1 MGVYIR
7 PESRYFWY
15 WLEGTTPPIRRST
28 KILRTGITPAQAAE
42 NEKQAWIVYHDAMAN
57 RARQRLDL
65 PDARADV
72 TLRDWADWY
81 HVHIVPGH
89 TATTRARETAILA
102 HLIRELG
109 ALDLRAIDRTTVQE
123 YQATRLAAGVTS
135 KTVNREVS
143 VLKSLLREAVPRHL
157 AVNPLYGMPNLKK
170 GRTPRKRMVR
180 AQEER
185 RLLAALPP
193 DVRDLYIIAVDT
205 LIRQANAVHLHRR
218 ECRPAHLA
226 LEDSKTG
233 PYTVPLSTRVRAIL
247 RRRIQARTGYLFPE
261 WHERFLANQ
270 GGWSHELNRILRRA
284 ARAAGIA
291 TDGSDGRFSWHTAT
305 RATGAT
311 RMIRAGVDPRRV
323 QLIGNWQSLDQ
334 MAEYLELDLSGGHD
348 AVNRIAARRR

>member
-1 MGVYIR
+1 MAELFGLFAASFVAATLFPLPSEAALFAY
-7 PESRYFWY
+7 
-15 WLEGTTPPIRRST
+15 L
-28 KILRTGITPAQAAE
+28 QAHPDNQVLAVSIATVG
-42 NEKQAWIVYHDAMAN
+42 NTAGGMTSYLVG
-57 RARQRLDL
+57 RLI
-65 PDARADV
+65 PQKK
-72 TLRDWADWY
+72 
-81 HVHIVPGH
+81 
-89 TATTRARETAILA
+89 
-102 HLIRELG
+102 
-109 ALDLRAIDRTTVQE
+109 LDLRAIDRTTVQE

-291 TDGSDGRFSWHTAT
+291 TDGSEGRLSWHTAT

-348 AVNRIAARRR
+348 AVNRIAARNRR